1 MAGPNPK
8 KQKRARGILSDLF
21 GDAGNTLVIHYSC
34 ESFYERPEGAS
45 PRITSIAVRN
55 LESGQTKSFS
65 IHQVAERQHVPPGEI
80 SNRYD
85 ALERQMIDEFY
96 SYISGY
102 RASKFIHWNMRDIN
116 YGFAAIEHRHRVLG
130 GDPIVVEDNRKFDLA
145 RLMIDIYG
153 VAYTGHPR
161 LESIMK
167 KNDIKPLD
175 FMTGRE
181 EADAF
186 DGGDYVGLHRS
197 TLRKVDVIAN
207 LAERTHNKHLR
218 SNATWWQMHGG
229 SIKGVIDWAA
239 DNKFIVLIAGGA
251 SIIGLVVTLVTVL

>member
-1 MAGPNPK
+1 
-8 KQKRARGILSDLF
+8 
-21 GDAGNTLVIHYSC
+21 
-34 ESFYERPEGAS
+34 
-45 PRITSIAVRN
+45 
-55 LESGQTKSFS
+55 
-65 IHQVAERQHVPPGEI
+65 
-80 SNRYD
+80 
-85 ALERQMIDEFY
+85 
-96 SYISGY
+96 
-102 RASKFIHWNMRDIN
+102 MRDIN